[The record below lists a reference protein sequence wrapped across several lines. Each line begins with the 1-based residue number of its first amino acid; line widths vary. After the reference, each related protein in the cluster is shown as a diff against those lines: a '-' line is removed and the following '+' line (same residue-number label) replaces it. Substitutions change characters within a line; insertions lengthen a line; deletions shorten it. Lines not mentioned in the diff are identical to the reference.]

1 LYTCPFSPN
10 SEPQN
15 QENRKMSF
23 LTPEE
28 FVRAHHGQRCI
39 KRVCFILFSLLWNS
53 RAVSTHFPIFFF
65 LTLIANNG
73 IAAVK
78 CMRSIRSWA
87 YMTFRNA
94 EAFFFVCMASP
105 EDVHASAEYIKMA
118 NKMVMVPGGSNV
130 NNYANVELILQTA
143 VSNHV
148 DAVWAGWG
156 HASENPQ
163 LPEVLAKHNIAFLG
177 PSHEAMW
184 ALGDKVAST
193 ILAQSA
199 GIPTVPWSGSRNFQN
214 LDLSLQAN
222 DNTIFSPPTTDITVN
237 IENLEKSALTE
248 STMTIG
254 SPVLSLLSQVISAD
268 DFENACVKT
277 AEECQTVADRIG
289 YPVMIKASE
298 GGGGKGIRRVGC
310 ADDVATLFNQVGSEV
325 PESPIFVM
333 KCVEQVRHLEVQLL
347 ADQYGEAISLYGR
360 DCSVQRRHQK
370 ILEEAPCVV
379 APKAVFDAMERD
391 AIRLAKL
398 VGYSSAGT
406 VEYLYDPKT
415 QEYFFLEL
423 NPRLQVEHPCTEVIS
438 GVNLPACQLQIA
450 MGLPLIRI
458 KYIRQLFG
466 LSQSS
471 DYSMSLSNNLHLR
484 NPPSSHVIAVRITSE
499 DPDEGFKPHSGD
511 VFELNFK
518 SSRSVWGYFS
528 VGTVGGIHEFA
539 DSQFGHCFS
548 AEASREEARENMVL
562 ALRELLI
569 RGDFRTTVE
578 YLIKILESDAYT
590 RNEIDTA
597 WLDRLIAQ
605 KDRPDKPDVLLG
617 VMCTALHIGYN
628 AFEKANKTF
637 HARVERGQFIPTNE
651 LNNIVD
657 VTLIADGIKYVLQ
670 VIRTGKTSFHL
681 ITNGGLQSVEVL
693 RMSGDGLLI
702 NHESSSYMTYC
713 QEDTQGYRTVID
725 NRTVAFLKEYDPSIL
740 RSPSTGKLVQYVV
753 GDGCHIFENEVY
765 ALIEVMKLVLELRAP
780 APGVLFHLRSVGAIL
795 EAGVPIGRLQLDDPK
810 QCQNLQLFTG
820 HLIPVHTTEGAA
832 DTCSSSDFMVPSI
845 SSLSYGPFSDE
856 GVFSGFDATTSLVS
870 VSLQSSGFVATTGS
884 AVHRIFTRCLREL
897 EEALLGYVLPEPFFS
912 DWLKPKLDEL
922 FQCLR
927 DPNLPLFELE
937 AEVVDILTS
946 SQFVQNIARHPPHF
960 PEDMRVSVLNS
971 VLGIFM
977 PHFLFCLQD
986 LVAQLLGRLPIAVE
1000 QSLRSIAA
1008 FYSNQLTSVLTNF
1021 PSERILR
1028 VIEAGAPK
1036 SPAGTDASVVAYKEL
1051 TSRLVDLARR
1061 FEGGVRGHA
1070 SRVLVNLLAA
1080 YVAVEQH
1087 YQHGQYDRCVA
1098 LLFARQKESTGSGCS
1113 SAGGGG
1119 SSDIASGP
1127 DLLTCF
1133 SSRPQLAEWIQRLAD
1148 PTSVDDVVAVHFSH
1162 HQLAAKNALVCGL
1175 IEHSARLREELL
1187 PRLSSDLFDSLTA
1200 LTQLGQAENAK
1211 VALTAR
1217 KFLISAQSP
1226 PYEVRR
1232 NQVESI
1238 ILSAISSFGDS
1249 NSTTET
1255 LQRLITSETSVFDVL
1270 LEFFY
1275 HPKPAVVIAA
1285 LEVYVRRAYITYELT
1300 GLQHVLITPF
1310 TDKAASAHAIFFRFL
1325 LPNASMQI
1333 KIWKRAMNAQS
1344 AQVPLRH
1351 SIESTS
1357 PPHYFLDPDD
1367 DIDPDQDPFDPSV
1380 DRFAESDAPATAI
1393 KQSSDTNHWFIPEVT
1408 APDCVGFP
1416 TEASDTTSSAF
1427 SNVVQR
1433 TFSVSVIP
1441 SQIAAASSEDIRMQE
1456 IQRRERLGAIV
1467 VFNSLEE
1474 LKTYFPAFLF
1484 RFEQKQKAMLMER
1497 RAGGRRQGSF
1507 PSSLSCRNSVVSF
1520 QDPPFQT
1527 SKDNEEPVNVINV
1540 GLRWPSEGQDSL
1552 GEEATV
1558 RMLEAFCQ
1566 EHCNRLICVAVRRIT
1581 FMLITPGKYPLFF
1594 NFRARDNFKE
1604 DRVYRNL
1611 EPALAFQMEINRL
1624 QNYDLEPIPVLNR
1637 RMQMYI
1643 GKAKMSQGQGAV
1655 DYRFFV
1661 RSVIRHADL
1670 VSKASSFEYLRSE
1683 AERTLLEAMDAL
1695 EMAFSHPKANLTT
1708 GNHIFLN
1715 FAPTLLLEDIAQL
1728 QSTVKSTI
1736 LRYAT
1741 RLIKLRVKQA
1751 ELKLLIRR
1759 SKNGPRIPIRLI
1771 ISNEQGY
1778 SLVFE
1783 LYHEVPNPCTGA
1795 IHLVSF
1801 GPRIGSLHGC
1811 LANAPHPTKDFLQIK
1826 RFQAQKYSSTYVYD
1840 YPVVFRQVLDEVWNS
1855 IGGYHPATATAKGRP
1870 GESNKSSRDPD
1881 DGSHLLECK
1890 ELCLNSA
1897 GELVH
1902 VDRPP
1907 CLNKIGMV
1915 VWYILMRTPEY
1926 PEGRPII
1933 VIANDATHNAGSF
1946 GPCEDLIFYR
1956 ASALARSLGIP
1967 RIFLAANTGAR
1978 IRLAE
1983 EVKAVFRIAWTDE
1996 KHPQMGFDYLYLTP
2010 EDYGKL
2016 KKMNSVNC
2024 EKIVENG
2031 EERYKI
2037 VDIIGKDF
2045 DISVENLRGS
2055 ALVAEETAQAY
2066 EECFTLSVVTSR
2078 TIGIGAYLVRLG
2090 QRVIQ
2095 IENSHIILTGA
2106 MALNKLLGRQV
2117 YTGNGQLGG
2126 VQVMANNGV
2135 CHLVV
2140 PDEYSALQQ
2149 VVHWLSFVPISRGAR
2164 LPIFRRPPPDPIDRP
2179 VEYVPSRERTNDDP
2193 RWMFTGVMS
2202 GQLQSP
2208 SASKSAKTES
2218 PDSAVS
2224 PVKRVDQIW
2233 LSGFFDGGTWQEAL
2247 GAWAPGVI
2255 VGRARLGGIPCGV
2268 VTPETRVSVCR
2279 VPADPANPASEVQT
2293 INQAGQVWYPDSSYK
2308 TAQAIADFA
2317 REELPLFI
2325 FANWRGFSGGLRDM
2339 YDQVLKFGAMIVESL
2354 RTYPSPVF
2362 VYLPPHAE
2370 LRGGAWV
2377 VIDSAINP
2385 DHMEFFC
2392 TPRTCRGG
2400 VIEPEGT
2407 VEIKYRSADL
2417 IATMN
2422 RLDELC
2428 ANLTAQVAAAKAAS
2442 PQSFAVV
2449 KELQDR
2455 LKQRQEYLM
2464 PIYQQVAHHFADLHD
2479 TPGRLVA
2486 RGLVHG
2492 SVEWGSSR
2500 AFFFARLARRVLEQ
2514 EAVGRF
2520 WRAHNPTVSSRST
2533 AGFSQGLFKS
2543 SQQSEDLLNSGKVPI
2558 DVELFI
2564 AQRPRFS
2571 LPTVYEKPSS
2581 TPFVGVSPADNGG
2594 SSVVRDETEPLLT
2607 TAERACQLIAQIG
2620 ARRGVS
2626 IQRALTRLRQ
2636 WFLEDMRWG
2645 SKETGA
2651 IKGKNEK
2658 TEEEAAN
2665 EAELMWERCDVTV
2678 ARWLAGQMGDT
2689 RMAEAL
2695 QGLHDLYFDPST
2707 SVWSMTKQMMA
2718 EGVTGAPTNA
2728 TSSSSSF
2735 LPRLEDIAKEQL
2747 ISHITR

>member
-1 LYTCPFSPN
+1 MRNRANKKSGAKKTIDDNLPASEASSPKTDP
-10 SEPQN
+10 EPQS
-15 QENRKMSF
+15 QANRKMSF
-23 LTPEE
+23 LSPEE

-39 KRVCFILFSLLWNS
+39 KRIL
-53 RAVSTHFPIFFF
+53 V
-65 LTLIANNG
+65 ANNG

-143 VSNHV
+143 ITNHV

-184 ALGDKVAST
+184 ALGDKIAST

-199 GIPTVPWSGSRNFQN
+199 GIPTVPWSGSH
-214 LDLSLQAN
+214 
-222 DNTIFSPPTTDITVN
+222 IIVN
-237 IENLEKSALTE
+237 IENLEKPALTE
-248 STMTIG
+248 PTMTAG
-254 SPVLSLLSQVISAD
+254 PPNLLLVSQVISANN
-268 DFENACVKT
+268 FENACVKT
-277 AEECQTVADRIG
+277 AEQCQTVADRIG

-298 GGGGKGIRRVGC
+298 GGGGKGIRRVSR
-310 ADDVATLFNQVGSEV
+310 AEDVAALFNQVQSEV

-391 AIRLAKL
+391 AIHLAKL

-406 VEYLYDPKT
+406 VEYLYNPET

-450 MGLPLIRI
+450 MGLPLIQI

-628 AFEKANKTF
+628 ALEKANKTF
-637 HARVERGQFIPTNE
+637 HAHVERGQFIPTNE
-651 LNNIVD
+651 LSNIVD

-681 ITNGGLQSVEVL
+681 ITNGGLQSVELL

-713 QEDTQGYRTVID
+713 QEDAQGYRTVID
-725 NRTVAFLKEYDPSIL
+725 NRTVVFSKECDPSIL
-740 RSPSTGKLVQYVV
+740 RSPSTGKLVQYIV
-753 GDGCHIFENEVY
+753 GDGCHVFENEVY
-765 ALIEVMKLVLELRAP
+765 ALVEVMKLVLELRTP
-780 APGVLFHLRSVGAIL
+780 ASGVLFHLRSVGAIL
-795 EAGVPIGRLQLDDPK
+795 ETGAPIGRLQLDDPQ
-810 QCQNLQLFTG
+810 QCQNLELFTG
-820 HLIPVHTTEGAA
+820 QLIPVHATEGAA
-832 DTCSSSDFMVPSI
+832 DTYSSSDFMVPSI

-870 VSLQSSGFVATTGS
+870 ASPQSHGFAATTGS
-884 AVHRIFTRCLREL
+884 AVHRTFTRCLREL

-937 AEVVDILTS
+937 
-946 SQFVQNIARHPPHF
+946 
-960 PEDMRVSVLNS
+960 
-971 VLGIFM
+971 
-977 PHFLFCLQD
+977 D
-986 LVAQLLGRLPIAVE
+986 LIAQLSGRLPIAVE

-1008 FYSNQLTSVLTNF
+1008 SYSNQLTSVLTNF

-1036 SPAGTDASVVAYKEL
+1036 RPAVTDASIAAYKEL

-1070 SRVLVNLLAA
+1070 SLVLVNLLAA

-1087 YQHGQYDRCVA
+1087 YQHGQYDRCVT
-1098 LLFARQKESTGSGCS
+1098 LLFARQKES
-1113 SAGGGG
+1113 AGGSSSSGGSGG
-1119 SSDIASGP
+1119 SSDIASAP
-1127 DLLTCF
+1127 DSLTRF
-1133 SSRPQLAEWIQRLAD
+1133 SGCARLSEWVQCLVD

-1175 IEHSARLREELL
+1175 IERSARLREELL

-1226 PYEVRR
+1226 PYELRR

-1238 ILSAISSFGDS
+1238 ILSAISTFGDS
-1249 NSTTET
+1249 NTTTET

-1275 HPKPAVVIAA
+1275 HQKPAVVIAA

-1300 GLQHVLITPF
+1300 GLQHALITPSS
-1310 TDKAASAHAIFFRFL
+1310 DKATSAHAIFFRFL

-1344 AQVPLRH
+1344 SQVPLRH
-1351 SIESTS
+1351 SIESAS
-1357 PPHYFLDPDD
+1357 PPHYYLGADEDTDNDLFEPSAEEYVDD
-1367 DIDPDQDPFDPSV
+1367 D
-1380 DRFAESDAPATAI
+1380 APTTTS
-1393 KQSSDTNHWFIPEVT
+1393 KQFPLNANCWFIPET
-1408 APDCVGFP
+1408 QAPDCIRSS
-1416 TEASDTTSSAF
+1416 TEVSHQTASTG
-1427 SNVVQR
+1427 SNGVQR

-1441 SQIAAASSEDIRMQE
+1441 SQVATASSEDIRMQE
-1456 IQRRERLGAIV
+1456 MQSRERLGAIV
-1467 VFNSLEE
+1467 VFNSFEE
-1474 LKTYFPAFLF
+1474 LKTYFPTFLF

-1507 PSSLSCRNSVVSF
+1507 PSSLSCRNSVVTF

-1527 SKDNEEPVNVINV
+1527 ASNDEEPVNVMNV
-1540 GLRWPSEGQDSL
+1540 GLRWSPEGQEESS
-1552 GEEATV
+1552 EEATV

-1566 EHCNRLICVAVRRIT
+1566 EQCGHLKSVAVRRIT
-1581 FMLITPGKYPLFF
+1581 FMLITLGKYPLFF

-1643 GKAKMSQGQGAV
+1643 GKAKVPQGQGAV
-1655 DYRFFV
+1655 DFRFFV

-1715 FAPTLLLEDIAQL
+1715 FAPTLLLEDIALL
-1728 QSTVKSTI
+1728 QSTVRSTI

-1751 ELKLLIRR
+1751 ELKLLIRH

-1778 SLVFE
+1778 SLVLE
-1783 LYHEVPNPCTGA
+1783 LYREVPNPRTGA

-1811 LANAPHPTKDFLQIK
+1811 LANAPHQTKDFLQIK

-1840 YPVVFRQVLDEVWNS
+1840 YPVVFGQVLNEMWNS
-1855 IGGYHPATATAKGRP
+1855 LGGRP
-1870 GESNKSSRDPD
+1870 MAAAAAAKSNEPDKSGRDAD
-1881 DGSHLLECK
+1881 SSSHLLECK

-1915 VWYILMRTPEY
+1915 VWYIVMRTPEY
-1926 PEGRPII
+1926 PEGRPLI
-1933 VIANDATHNAGSF
+1933 VIANDVTHNAGSF
-1946 GPCEDLIFYR
+1946 GPCEDLVFYR
-1956 ASALARSLGIP
+1956 ASELARRLGIP

-1983 EVKAVFRIAWTDE
+1983 EVKAVFRIAWADE
-1996 KHPQMGFDYLYLTP
+1996 KHPQMGFNYLYLTP
-2010 EDYGKL
+2010 EDYEKL
-2016 KKMNSVNC
+2016 KKINSVNC
-2024 EKIVENG
+2024 ERVMENG

-2055 ALVAEETAQAY
+2055 ALIAEETARAY

-2140 PDEYSALQQ
+2140 PDEYLALQQ

-2164 LPIFRRPPPDPIDRP
+2164 LPVFRSPPADPIDRP

-2202 GQLQSP
+2202 GQLQS
-2208 SASKSAKTES
+2208 SSTSKSATTKS
-2218 PDSAVS
+2218 SDSAALPVS
-2224 PVKRVDQIW
+2224 RMDQTW
-2233 LSGFFDGGTWQEAL
+2233 LSGFFDRGTWQEAL
-2247 GAWAPGVI
+2247 SAWAPGVI

-2325 FANWRGFSGGLRDM
+2325 FANWRGFSGGLKDM

-2354 RTYPSPVF
+2354 RTYPNPVF
-2362 VYLPPHAE
+2362 IYLPPHAE

-2377 VIDSAINP
+2377 VIDPAINP

-2407 VEIKYRSADL
+2407 VEIKYRAADL
-2417 IATMN
+2417 LATMN

-2428 ANLTAQVAAAKAAS
+2428 THLIAEVAAAKAAS
-2442 PQSFAVV
+2442 PQSFTVV

-2455 LKQRQEYLM
+2455 LKQRQEHLM
-2464 PIYQQVAHHFADLHD
+2464 PIYQQVSHHFADLHD
-2479 TPGRLVA
+2479 TPGRLVT

-2500 AFFFARLARRVLEQ
+2500 AFFFARLARRILEQ
-2514 EAVGRF
+2514 EAVERL
-2520 WRAHNPTVSSRST
+2520 WRAHNPTLSIRSKT
-2533 AGFSQGLFKS
+2533 GFAQGLCES
-2543 SQQSEDLLNSGKVPI
+2543 LQPSEEFLANA
-2558 DVELFI
+2558 E
-2564 AQRPRFS
+2564 RPQFT
-2571 LPTVYEKPSS
+2571 LPTVYEKPSGTTFAGAS
-2581 TPFVGVSPADNGG
+2581 AASSGG
-2594 SSVVRDETEPLLT
+2594 STATRGETEPLLT
-2607 TAERACQLIAQIG
+2607 TAERACQLIAEIG
-2620 ARRGVS
+2620 ARRGVP
-2626 IQRALTRLRQ
+2626 IRQALTHLRQ
-2636 WFLEDMRWG
+2636 WFLEDTRSGAKTTTISEGG
-2645 SKETGA
+2645 S
-2651 IKGKNEK
+2651 GK
-2658 TEEEAAN
+2658 TAEEAV
-2665 EAELMWERCDVTV
+2665 EAGELTWEQCDVTV
-2678 ARWLAGQMGDT
+2678 ARWLAGQLGDT

-2695 QGLHDLYFDPST
+2695 QGLRDLHFDPST
-2707 SVWSMTKQMMA
+2707 AVWGMTEQVV
-2718 EGVTGAPTNA
+2718 EEEVTEDSTAVP
-2728 TSSSSSF
+2728 SSTLSF
-2735 LPRLEDIAKEQL
+2735 LPRLAGIAKEQL
-2747 ISHITR
+2747 VSHITRLLDQYPGCIDDALDCIQTLRSTHFASSSTLVDSQVSSFSTTTADGDSRP

>member
-1 LYTCPFSPN
+1 MRKRASKKSGAKKIDN
-10 SEPQN
+10 STPAVESSSVKVDLELQS
-15 QENRKMSF
+15 QSRKMSF
-23 LTPEE
+23 LSPEE
-28 FVRAHHGQRCI
+28 FVRAYHGQRCI
-39 KRVCFILFSLLWNS
+39 KRIL
-53 RAVSTHFPIFFF
+53 V
-65 LTLIANNG
+65 ANNG

-105 EDVHASAEYIKMA
+105 EDVQASAEYIKMA

-143 VSNHV
+143 ISNHV

-184 ALGDKVAST
+184 ALGDKIAST

-199 GIPTVPWSGSRNFQN
+199 GIPTVPWSGSH
-214 LDLSLQAN
+214 
-222 DNTIFSPPTTDITVN
+222 IIVN
-237 IENLEKSALTE
+237 IETLEKPALTD
-248 STMTIG
+248 SVMTIG
-254 SPVLSLLSQVISAD
+254 LPNLSLVSQVITAD

-298 GGGGKGIRRVGC
+298 GGGGKGIRRVSR
-310 ADDVATLFNQVGSEV
+310 AEDVAALFNQVRSEV
-325 PESPIFVM
+325 PESPVFVM

-406 VEYLYDPKT
+406 VEYLYNPKT

-605 KDRPDKPDVLLG
+605 KDRSDKPDVLLG
-617 VMCTALHIGYN
+617 VMCTALHIGFN
-628 AFEKANKTF
+628 ALEKASKTF
-637 HARVERGQFIPTNE
+637 HAHVERGQFIPTNE
-651 LNNIVD
+651 LSNIVD
-657 VTLIADGIKYVLQ
+657 VTLIADGVKYVLQ
-670 VIRTGKTSFHL
+670 VIRTGKTTFHL

-713 QEDTQGYRTVID
+713 QEDAQGYRTVID
-725 NRTVAFLKEYDPSIL
+725 NRTVAFSKECDPSIL
-740 RSPSTGKLVQYVV
+740 RSPSTGKLVQYIV
-753 GDGCHIFENEVY
+753 GDGCHVFENEVY
-765 ALIEVMKLVLELRAP
+765 ALVEVMKLVLELRAP
-780 APGVLFHLRSVGAIL
+780 ASGVLYHLRSVGAIL
-795 EAGVPIGRLQLDDPK
+795 ETGVPIGRLQLDDP
-810 QCQNLQLFTG
+810 QRCQNLELFTG
-820 HLIPVHTTEGAA
+820 QLIPVHTTEGAA

-845 SSLSYGPFSDE
+845 SSLSCGPFSDE
-856 GVFSGFDATTSLVS
+856 GIFSGFDATTSLVS
-870 VSLQSSGFVATTGS
+870 ASLQLPGFVTTTGS
-884 AVHRIFTRCLREL
+884 AVHSIFTRCLREL

-912 DWLKPKLDEL
+912 DWFKPKLDEL

-937 AEVVDILTS
+937 
-946 SQFVQNIARHPPHF
+946 
-960 PEDMRVSVLNS
+960 
-971 VLGIFM
+971 
-977 PHFLFCLQD
+977 D
-986 LVAQLLGRLPIAVE
+986 LVAQLSGRLPISVE

-1008 FYSNQLTSVLTNF
+1008 SYSNQLTSVLTNF
-1021 PSERILR
+1021 PSERIIR
-1028 VIEAGAPK
+1028 VIEAGEPER
-1036 SPAGTDASVVAYKEL
+1036 PASTGVSVSTYGEL

-1087 YQHGQYDRCVA
+1087 YQHGQYDRCVS
-1098 LLFARQKESTGSGCS
+1098 LLFARQKESTGGSCS

-1119 SSDIASGP
+1119 NSDIASGP
-1127 DLLTCF
+1127 DLLTRF
-1133 SSRPQLAEWIQRLAD
+1133 PGRPRLPEWVQRLAD
-1148 PTSVDDVVAVHFSH
+1148 PTSVEDVVAVHFSH

-1175 IEHSARLREELL
+1175 IERSSRLREELF

-1226 PYEVRR
+1226 PYELRR

-1238 ILSAISSFGDS
+1238 ILSAINTFGDS
-1249 NSTTET
+1249 TSTTET

-1275 HPKPAVVIAA
+1275 HQKPAVVIAA

-1300 GLQHVLITPF
+1300 GLQHALITPL
-1310 TDKAASAHAIFFRFL
+1310 TDKVTSAHAIFFRFL
-1325 LPNASMQI
+1325 LPNVSMQL
-1333 KIWKRAMNAQS
+1333 KLWKRAMGAQS
-1344 AQVPLRH
+1344 SQVPLRH

-1357 PPHYFLDPDD
+1357 PPHYYLGTDEDTDNGPLDP
-1367 DIDPDQDPFDPSV
+1367 V
-1380 DRFAESDAPATAI
+1380 AEGYADNDAFATAS
-1393 KQSSDTNHWFIPEVT
+1393 KQSPFNANCWFIPNT
-1408 APDCVGFP
+1408 QASDCVDTP
-1416 TEASDTTSSAF
+1416 TEVSHKTAFAASGG
-1427 SNVVQR
+1427 VQR

-1441 SQIAAASSEDIRMQE
+1441 SQVVTASSEDIRMKEMQS
-1456 IQRRERLGAIV
+1456 RERLGAIV
-1467 VFNSLEE
+1467 VFNSFEE
-1474 LKTYFPAFLF
+1474 LKLYFSAFLF

-1497 RAGGRRQGSF
+1497 RVGGRRQGSF
-1507 PSSLSCRNSVVSF
+1507 PSSLPCRNSVVTF

-1527 SKDNEEPVNVINV
+1527 SNDNEEPVNVMNF
-1540 GLRWPSEGQDSL
+1540 GLRWPPEGQEDP

-1566 EHCNRLICVAVRRIT
+1566 EHCDRLKSVAVRRIT

-1611 EPALAFQMEINRL
+1611 EPALAFHMEINRL

-1643 GKAKMSQGQGAV
+1643 GKAKVSQGQGAV
-1655 DYRFFV
+1655 DFRFFV

-1670 VSKASSFEYLRSE
+1670 VSKESSFEYLRSE

-1715 FAPTLLLEDIAQL
+1715 FAPTLLLEDITQL
-1728 QSTVKSTI
+1728 QSTVRSTI

-1751 ELKLLIRR
+1751 ELKLLIRH

-1783 LYHEVPNPCTGA
+1783 LYHEVPNPRTGA

-1801 GPRIGSLHGC
+1801 GPRVGSLHGC
-1811 LANAPHPTKDFLQIK
+1811 LANAPHQTKDFLQIK

-1840 YPVVFRQVLDEVWNS
+1840 YPAVFGRVLDEVWNA
-1855 IGGYHPATATAKGRP
+1855 IGGYPAAATATARLDESDKPGRDAD
-1870 GESNKSSRDPD
+1870 S
-1881 DGSHLLECK
+1881 GSHLLECK

-1915 VWYILMRTPEY
+1915 VWYIVIRTPEY

-1933 VIANDATHNAGSF
+1933 VISNDVTHNAGSF
-1946 GPCEDLIFYR
+1946 GPCEDLVFYR
-1956 ASALARSLGIP
+1956 ASELARRLGIP

-2010 EDYGKL
+2010 EDYEKL

-2024 EKIVENG
+2024 ERIVENG

-2055 ALVAEETAQAY
+2055 ALVAEETAHAY

-2149 VVHWLSFVPISRGAR
+2149 VVHWLSFVPICRGAR
-2164 LPIFRRPPPDPIDRP
+2164 LPVFRSPPPDPIDRP

-2202 GQLQSP
+2202 GQLQSS
-2208 SASKSAKTES
+2208 SASKSTTS
-2218 PDSAVS
+2218 GSSDSAVS
-2224 PVKRVDQIW
+2224 SVNRMDQTW
-2233 LSGFFDGGTWQEAL
+2233 LSGFFDRGTWQEAL
-2247 GAWAPGVI
+2247 GSWAPGVI

-2317 REELPLFI
+2317 REEIPLFI
-2325 FANWRGFSGGLRDM
+2325 FANWRGFSGGLKDM

-2354 RTYPSPVF
+2354 RTYPNPVF

-2377 VIDSAINP
+2377 VIDPAINA

-2407 VEIKYRSADL
+2407 VEIKYRAADL
-2417 IATMN
+2417 LATMN
-2422 RLDELC
+2422 RLDEIC
-2428 ANLTAQVAAAKAAS
+2428 AHLTVELAAAKAAS
-2442 PQSFAVV
+2442 PQSFPVV
-2449 KELQDR
+2449 KELQDQ
-2455 LKQRQEYLM
+2455 LKQRQEHLM

-2492 SVEWGSSR
+2492 SVEWSSSR
-2500 AFFFARLARRVLEQ
+2500 TFFFARLARRVLEQ
-2514 EAVGRF
+2514 EAVERLR
-2520 WRAHNPTVSSRST
+2520 RAHNPTLRSRWK
-2533 AGFSQGLFKS
+2533 AGFEYGLCEFPQPPEEFSTS
-2543 SQQSEDLLNSGKVPI
+2543 SE
-2558 DVELFI
+2558 
-2564 AQRPRFS
+2564 RPHFA
-2571 LPTVYEKPSS
+2571 LPTVYEKPSGTS
-2581 TPFVGVSPADNGG
+2581 FAGASAACNG
-2594 SSVVRDETEPLLT
+2594 SSTVGKDETKPLLT

-2620 ARRGVS
+2620 ARRGVP
-2626 IQRALTRLRQ
+2626 IRQALTHLRQ
-2636 WFLEDMRWG
+2636 WFLEDTRG
-2645 SKETGA
+2645 R
-2651 IKGKNEK
+2651 GK
-2658 TEEEAAN
+2658 TAAVEEETMKTAE
-2665 EAELMWERCDVTV
+2665 EAINAEELVWERCDVTV
-2678 ARWLAGQMGDT
+2678 ARWLACQLGDK
-2689 RMAEAL
+2689 RMVEAL
-2695 QGLHDLYFDPST
+2695 RGLHDLHFDQST
-2707 SVWSMTKQMMA
+2707 AVWSRTAQA
-2718 EGVTGAPTNA
+2718 VEEEVTESFTPVS
-2728 TSSSSSF
+2728 SSSSSF
-2735 LPRLEDIAKEQL
+2735 LPRLEVIAREQL
-2747 ISHITR
+2747 TTHITWLLDQHPDCIAEILDCIQTLRSAHSAPSPTVVDTQVSSSNTVTTTAVGYSRP